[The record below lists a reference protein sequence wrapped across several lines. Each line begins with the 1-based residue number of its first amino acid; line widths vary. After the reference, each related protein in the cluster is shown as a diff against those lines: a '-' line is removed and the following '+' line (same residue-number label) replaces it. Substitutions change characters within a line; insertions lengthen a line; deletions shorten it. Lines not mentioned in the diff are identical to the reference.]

1 MRYRAAILLLVVFG
15 AAAWS
20 QPADAPLTFEVASIK
35 PSPPPDG
42 RGMRVGCPSDPGRI
56 TCTNMNMANLVAMAY
71 GIAHYQ
77 LAGLSPMDTERYEI
91 AVKVPEG
98 ATKDQ
103 IKQMW
108 QNLLAERFKLA
119 VHRETKEVPVYE
131 LE

>member
-1 MRYRAAILLLVVFG
+1 MRYTAAFLLLVFPGV
-15 AAAWS
+15 AAWS

-42 RGMRVGCPSDPGRI
+42 RAMRVGCPSDPGRI
-56 TCTNMNMANLVAMAY
+56 TCTNMNMANLVTMAY

-77 LAGLSPMDTERYEI
+77 LAGIDPSDMERYEV
-91 AVKVPEG
+91 AVKVREG

-103 IKQMW
+103 IKLMW

-119 VHRETKEVPVYE
+119 VHRETKR
-131 LE
+131 